1 MAITTKAQA
10 LSAMKPDGSMTLQ
23 QIIDD
28 FVNKG
33 LLTDSEVKTKIKEA
47 YPDVTDWGF

>member
-33 LLTDSEVKTKIKEA
+33 LATESEIKQRIKDS